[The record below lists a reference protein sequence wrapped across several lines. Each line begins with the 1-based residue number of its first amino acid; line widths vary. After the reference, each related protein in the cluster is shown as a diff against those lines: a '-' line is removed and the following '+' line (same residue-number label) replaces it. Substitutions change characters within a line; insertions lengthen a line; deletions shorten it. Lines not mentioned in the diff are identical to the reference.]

1 MLGDGGAGALKQLAT
16 LFLGP
21 EASFVSIIMVSL
33 FGLVAAIGLLPGT
46 RREAPELLALY
57 ALGVVM
63 AWLVLHT
70 SYALLY
76 AYLYYRTN
84 EEGLEFPGGDAPDK
98 LDFTYFAFT
107 VGTTFAVSD
116 VSVVRRAFRRAV
128 LGHTVL
134 SFAYNTVI
142 IALVINLVVR

>member
-1 MLGDGGAGALKQLAT
+1 M
-16 LFLGP
+16 
-21 EASFVSIIMVSL
+21 SL

-57 ALGVVM
+57 ALGVVI

-76 AYLYYRTN
+76 AYLYYRRD
-84 EEGLEFPGGDAPDK
+84 EGGLEFPGTDAPDK
-98 LDFTYFAFT
+98 LDFAYFAFT
-107 VGTTFAVSD
+107 VGTTFATSD
-116 VSVVRRAFRRAV
+116 VNVTRRSVRRAV
-128 LGHTVL
+128 LGHTVI

-142 IALVINLVVR
+142 LALVINLVVR